1 MKSTAFLQLIAL
13 LVFTSL
19 LVTGCQSTPK
29 VDWNS
34 RVGTYTF
41 DQAVIDMGPPD
52 KSSKLSDDSLVA
64 EWAVGRPS
72 GGISFG
78 IGTGYSSGHAGVGV
92 GQAVST
98 GGSQRFLRL
107 TFGPDGRLTAHGT
120 QRR

>member
-1 MKSTAFLQLIAL
+1 MKTFALLPCLAL
-13 LVFTSL
+13 LVVTSL
-19 LVTGCQSTPK
+19 LVTGCQSSPK

-34 RVGTYTF
+34 RVGSYTF
-41 DQAVIDMGPPD
+41 DQAVTEMGPPD
-52 KSSKLSDDSLVA
+52 KSSKLSDGSLVA

-78 IGTGYSSGHAGVGV
+78 LGTGYSSGNAGVGV
-92 GQAVST
+92 GQSVST

-107 TFGPDGRLTAHGT
+107 TFDADGRLAAHGT